1 MDSPKKKFISS
12 KIYTFLNRIVTIK
25 EDTSK
30 GIIKYDHDNL
40 FPQNILRYIG
50 ESGTATSCVEALN
63 QYIYAD
69 GFVDEVLGKELINE
83 KQTWNQL
90 LSESTPFVSN
100 FQGIAYHVSRNV
112 QGGIEK
118 LKPIPFECIRKALSG
133 EYIFN
138 PTYSLTEKLDTK
150 KDVVYPA
157 FRGVQITPEEVK
169 EHILKYGVDK
179 GEVLYHFKKKPGQ
192 PHYPIATFFSAISDI
207 ETDAENSKYELECVN
222 NSYLPSGIITFVGDI
237 DDENEDD
244 SGNTEWDHIDKTL
257 GDFTGNNKDEKGESG
272 RQKLAVFHSK
282 TKEEIPVYQQINN
295 EGIFTAVDLS
305 TKRVSEK
312 VARAFGVPPFIIGL
326 GGNVSF
332 ATNII
337 SDNITLFNNR
347 VKVLQ
352 GIITEALQMCFPE
365 KDFTITQL
373 NPVRYIAPE
382 VYAKLTDTE
391 IRDLAGYKT
400 EETKTQSSISLAQT
414 LGVGSTT
421 SLFEVIKDPNLTPE
435 VKLNS
440 LILVFNIPEESAK
453 KLIATDVIQPVNN

>member
-1 MDSPKKKFISS
+1 MGVKS
-12 KIYTFLNRIVTIK
+12 KLYTFFNRIVTIK

-30 GIIKYDHDNL
+30 GIIKYDTDNL
-40 FPQNILRYIG
+40 LPQNILRYIS
-50 ESGTATSCVEALN
+50 ESGTATSCIEALN
-63 QYIYAD
+63 QYIFAD
-69 GFVDEVLGKELINE
+69 GFVDEELGKALIND
-83 KQTWNQL
+83 KQTFNQL
-90 LSESTPFVSN
+90 LSELVPYVSN
-100 FQGIAYHVSRNV
+100 FQGVAIHVLRDTSGSIV
-112 QGGIEK
+112 K
-118 LKPIPFECIRKALSG
+118 LKVIPFECVRKSLSG
-133 EYIFN
+133 EYVYN
-138 PTYSLTEKLDTK
+138 PTYSLTEKYDEK

-157 FRGVQITPEEVK
+157 FRGVKIDAATIT
-169 EHILKYGVDK
+169 EHIEKYGTDK
-179 GEVLYHFKKKPGQ
+179 GEILYHFKRKPGQ
-192 PHYPIATFFSAISDI
+192 YHYPLQTFFSAISDI
-207 ETDAENSKYELECVN
+207 ETDAELSKYELESVN
-222 NSYLPSGIITFVGDI
+222 NSYLPSGILALVGDI

-244 SGNTEWDHIDKTL
+244 EGKTEWGRYEETL
-257 GDFTGNNKDEKGESG
+257 EGFTGNQKDAKGESG
-272 RQKLAVFHSK
+272 RQKLAVFHAK
-282 TKEEIPVYQQINN
+282 TKEEIPVYTPISN
-295 EGIFTAVDLS
+295 EGILNASDQA
-305 TKRVSEK
+305 TKRVAEK

-352 GIITEALQMCFPE
+352 GIISEALSMCFPE

-400 EETKTQSSISLAQT
+400 EETKTQSTISLAQT

-421 SLFEVIKDPNLTPE
+421 SLFEVIKDPNLSPE

-440 LILVFNIPEESAK
+440 LILVFNIPEENAK
-453 KLIATDVIQPVNN
+453 KLISTNVVLPVNNWIRV